1 MYHGTKYKVHGT
13 PLFLK
18 KYKSTGTCTVVLL
31 VHVRTRLIPGQEA
44 QNPLSDGKGGGL
56 RIHPGN
62 AQIDL
67 TSVPPN
73 APF

>member
-1 MYHGTKYKVHGT
+1 MNL
-13 PLFLK
+13 PNMK
-18 KYKSTGTCTVVLL
+18 KYVRQILESGYVMKIYVTGNLDQSYVAKV
-31 VHVRTRLIPGQEA
+31 A
-44 QNPLSDGKGGGL
+44 SL

-73 APF
+73 APPKS